1 MPVTGIKE
9 NSEPIQLTFRASV
22 HLTQRMPV
30 RAPEPAPSEAQPSTG
45 KARRQQR
52 DAVPYPLN
60 YDRRVLD
67 LCAVI
72 LSLFL
77 GCQKLMTCAVVM
89 SGTMIFR
96 NVSLLSLYL

>member
-1 MPVTGIKE
+1 MPATGIKD

-22 HLTQRMPV
+22 HLGQRMPV
-30 RAPEPAPSEAQPSTG
+30 RAPEPAPTEAQPSTG

-67 LCAVI
+67 LYVAT
-72 LSLFL
+72 LSLF
-77 GCQKLMTCAVVM
+77 AVPPETYLSRTLVM
-89 SGTMIFR
+89 SGTMIFH
-96 NVSLLSLYL
+96 NVCS

>member
-1 MPVTGIKE
+1 MPVTGAKD

-30 RAPEPAPSEAQPSTG
+30 RVPEPTLPETQPSTG

-72 LSLFL
+72 PSFFL
-77 GCQKLMTCAVVM
+77 KH
-89 SGTMIFR
+89 
-96 NVSLLSLYL
+96 